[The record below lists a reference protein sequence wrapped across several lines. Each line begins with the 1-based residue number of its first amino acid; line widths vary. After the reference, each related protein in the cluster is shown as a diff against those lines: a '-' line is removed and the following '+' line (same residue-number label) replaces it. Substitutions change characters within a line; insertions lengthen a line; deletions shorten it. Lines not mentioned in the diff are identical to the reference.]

1 MRQDFFQFSYLRDHM
16 RTENSFLLRIQR
28 KKIRL
33 SLHFSYQNV
42 QILFYKNGGCAEK
55 FLIES
60 SQVRCDLK
68 TALCRLCG
76 EETSTSMSSMAT
88 MIIAKIVLT
97 KLVDAPAISF
107 WIVLFDW
114 I

>member
-1 MRQDFFQFSYLRDHM
+1 MVFHWESKEKDLIIAIF
-16 RTENSFLLRIQR
+16 N
-28 KKIRL
+28 
-33 SLHFSYQNV
+33 SYQNV
-42 QILFYKNGGCAEK
+42 QILFCKNGGCAEK

-76 EETSTSMSSMAT
+76 EETSTLMSSMAT
-88 MIIAKIVLT
+88 MIIAKIIFT

-107 WIVLFDW
+107 WIVLLDGSD
-114 I
+114 